1 VQAFFGLLDPASAS
15 EQSKAH
21 WLTTKVVFE
30 SGLNFICFP
39 KGISMP
45 KNDGILFFLFFSF
58 FGGCWG
64 KKCGSK
70 PKKTHK
76 FF

>member
-1 VQAFFGLLDPASAS
+1 MQAFFGLLDPASAS

-45 KNDGILFFLFFSF
+45 KNDGILFFFSF
-58 FGGCWG
+58 LSSAAAGERNAVQNA
-64 KKCGSK
+64 
-70 PKKTHK
+70 KKTHK
-76 FF
+76 F